1 MSVTEPLSRRR
12 FLAAMGSLAG
22 VAALGPLSGCS
33 GSGSASNYGSA
44 TTAGLRPTDPT
55 GRSGARG
62 STVKVSTWPVYVD
75 KALLPVLEAKAGITL
90 DYIEDYNDNSMARC
104 SDCGTDMGRW
114 GDFKAAAEKL
124 KPQATSTPFKGF
136 TR

>member
-1 MSVTEPLSRRR
+1 MAQELVGFQFTCPLC
-12 FLAAMGSLAG
+12 GGHSLE
-22 VAALGPLSGCS
+22 
-33 GSGSASNYGSA
+33 
-44 TTAGLRPTDPT
+44 
-55 GRSGARG
+55 
-62 STVKVSTWPVYVD
+62 
-75 KALLPVLEAKAGITL
+75 LP
-90 DYIEDYNDNSMARC
+90 EDYNDNSMARC